1 MNTNSS
7 KVGNRLSVTGNT
19 GKQALCFGLLLS
31 ALLTMSTLAMAQ
43 LPPGTSDSSAPAV
56 AGPNDALLNQAN
68 DALEKSDFATAVKLL
83 TQLTTDTPANAKTA
97 NDPHLLFDLGYAD
110 EGLNH
115 LDDAQAAYQR
125 AIAADPN
132 YFEAHLALG
141 LLLAR
146 EEKLPE
152 AHAEL
157 KAAIAVPEHDPALVA
172 KAMRALAHL
181 DIVSDPAK
189 ARDEL
194 LIALKISPETADDSL
209 LAAEAAESL
218 ADYPS
223 AEDAYRRLLKDDP
236 NNIETVAGL
245 AHVLVHENKTDEAQ
259 TLLAAGLQ
267 AHSDDAALITQLAAI
282 YAQKDDPESSAKAVP
297 LVEALHQQHPEDG
310 NISRMLARLYL
321 KANQP
326 EKAEPLYAALVQ
338 AKPDDPTLMDDLG
351 STLIHLRRYAEAETL
366 LQKAVANP
374 AAFPTGGDDLAAA
387 YSDLAF
393 AASENGDPASTL
405 HALDLRAKIAPNT
418 AGSLFLQATSYD
430 KLHQVKQASAAYQEF
445 LTLANGKFPDQE
457 WEAHHR
463 LIALEH
469 MK

>member
-1 MNTNSS
+1 MSPRQ
-7 KVGNRLSVTGNT
+7 RLR
-19 GKQALCFGLLLS
+19 A
-31 ALLTMSTLAMAQ
+31 
-43 LPPGTSDSSAPAV
+43 
-56 AGPNDALLNQAN
+56 NDALLNQAN
-68 DALEKSDFATAVKLL
+68 DALEKNDFAAAVKLL
-83 TQLTTDTPANAKTA
+83 TQLTADTPENAKTA
-97 NDPHLLFDLGYAD
+97 KDPHLLFDLGYAD

-115 LDDAQAAYQR
+115 ADDAQAAYRR

-146 EEKLPE
+146 EEKTAE

-157 KAAIAVPEHDPALVA
+157 KAAIGVPEHDPALVA
-172 KAMRALAHL
+172 KALRALAHL
-181 DIVSDPAK
+181 DIVSDPGT

-194 LIALKISPETADDSL
+194 LLALKVSPETPDDSL

-223 AEDAYRRLLKDDP
+223 AEEAYRRLLKADP
-236 NNIETVAGL
+236 NNIETTAGL
-245 AHVLVHENKTDEAQ
+245 AHVLVRENKTDEAQ
-259 TLLAAGLQ
+259 TLLAAGLE
-267 AHSDDAALITQLAAI
+267 AHPGDPALTTQLAAI
-282 YAQKDDPESSAKAVP
+282 YAQKDDPESSAKAAP
-297 LVEALHQQHPEDG
+297 LVEALHQQHPKDAS
-310 NISRMLARLYL
+310 ISRMLARLYL
-321 KANQP
+321 KANEP

-338 AKPDDPTLMDDLG
+338 AQPDDPTLLDDLG
-351 STLIHLRRYAEAETL
+351 STLIHLRRYAEAETV
-366 LQKAVANP
+366 LQKAIANP

-393 AASENGDPASTL
+393 AASENGDPSTTL
-405 HALDLRAKIAPNT
+405 HALDQRAKIAPKT
-418 AGSLFLQATSYD
+418 AASLFLQATAYD
-430 KLHQVKQASAAYQEF
+430 KLHQIKPASAAYQEF

-457 WEAHHR
+457 WEARHR

>member
-1 MNTNSS
+1 MTIRS
-7 KVGNRLSVTGNT
+7 KSNNGRY
-19 GKQALCFGLLLS
+19 AMRFGMLLAASL
-31 ALLTMSTLAMAQ
+31 TLAPLAVAQ
-43 LPPGTSDSSAPAV
+43 LPPGTSDASAPAV

-68 DALEKSDFATAVKLL
+68 DALEKSDYATAVKLL
-83 TQLTTDTPANAKTA
+83 TELTADTPENAKTA
-97 NDPHLLFDLGYAD
+97 KDPHLLFDLGYAD

-115 LDDAQAAYQR
+115 SDDAQAAYRR

-146 EEKLPE
+146 EEKVTE
-152 AHAEL
+152 ARAEL
-157 KAAIAVPEHDPALVA
+157 KAAIGVPERDPALVA
-172 KAMRALAHL
+172 KALRALAHL
-181 DIVSDPAK
+181 DIVSEPDK

-194 LIALKISPETADDSL
+194 LIALKISPETPEDSL

-218 ADYPS
+218 ADYPG
-223 AEDAYRRLLKDDP
+223 AEAAYRRLLKADP
-236 NNIETVAGL
+236 NNIETTAGL
-245 AHVLVHENKTDEAQ
+245 AHVLVRENKTDEAQ

-267 AHSDDAALITQLAAI
+267 AHPGDPALTTQLAAI
-282 YAQKDDPESSAKAVP
+282 YAQKDDPESSAKAAP
-297 LVEALHQQHPEDG
+297 LVEALHQQHPDDT

-326 EKAEPLYAALVQ
+326 EKAEPLYAELVK

-374 AAFPTGGDDLAAA
+374 AAFPTGGGDLAGA

-393 AASENGDPASTL
+393 AASENSDPTTTL
-405 HALDLRAKIAPNT
+405 HALDLRAKIAANT

-457 WEAHHR
+457 WQARHR

>member
-1 MNTNSS
+1 MKTSS
-7 KVGNRLSVTGNT
+7 SNVGKKLSATDKT
-19 GKQALCFGLLLS
+19 GKQVMRFGMLFS
-31 ALLTMSTLAMAQ
+31 AALTMSTLAMAQ
-43 LPPGTSDSSAPAV
+43 LPAGTSDASAPVA

-83 TQLTTDTPANAKTA
+83 TQVTTDTPANAKTA

-115 LDDAQAAYQR
+115 ADDAAAAYRR
-125 AIAADPN
+125 AIGADPN

-146 EEKLPE
+146 EEKLTE

-172 KAMRALAHL
+172 KALRALAHL
-181 DIVSDPAK
+181 DIVSDSAK

-267 AHSDDAALITQLAAI
+267 AHPGDAALTTQLAAI
-282 YAQKDDPESSAKAVP
+282 YAQKDEPESSAKAVP
-297 LVEALHQQHPEDG
+297 LVEALHQQHPQDA

-326 EKAEPLYAALVQ
+326 EKAEPVYAALVQ

-393 AASENGDPASTL
+393 AASENGDPATTL

-430 KLHQVKQASAAYQEF
+430 KLHQVKLASAAYQEF

-457 WEAHHR
+457 WEARHR